1 MQLCGMA
8 AQPSTSFN
16 IKRIDR
22 SIPSMIL
29 KQNFTET
36 QFNDCTKH
44 INFCFSG
51 AVANGRAKFETTNT
65 QKNVSPE
72 KPSRFFGSRS
82 RTNSPMLPVKTPKVP
97 ASALK
102 DLKNGNGNSD
112 KKDSKDQD
120 LNSSKD
126 TLDPPSLSSSGKT
139 SSANSNSN
147 HAQQAKSP
155 VAVNLGSNKLLS
167 KLRKK

>member
-1 MQLCGMA
+1 
-8 AQPSTSFN
+8 
-16 IKRIDR
+16 
-22 SIPSMIL
+22 MIL
-29 KQNFTET
+29 KWNLTET
-36 QFNDCTKH
+36 QFNTKH
-44 INFCFSG
+44 FIFFSG